1 MIRFKSI
8 MSRIMFLHVIAL
20 VITAVL
26 LPLLLYALVSST
38 ATDLHR
44 QTMRD
49 RAESIVRYLR
59 TSPDGRWSLDLPPGL
74 RDQFSEVYGRYSY
87 AILDGEGRVLF
98 SSRKDQAAVFPS
110 DARMPGVEFLEMRS
124 GSRFISGVSLRS
136 DIDGRGVWV
145 QVAEDF
151 AHRDVVIDDIVADF
165 FQRVGWI
172 TLPILLLLLATDIII
187 FRRALRPLMQASE
200 RAQNIGPART
210 DLRLPIDRIP
220 QEIVPLVHA
229 VNQALDRLDHGFRVQ
244 REFTAD
250 AAHELRTP
258 LTVLRTRLDTLEDQ
272 RIARA
277 LQADVEGM
285 VHIVNQ
291 LLDIAELETFVI
303 DPQEK
308 ADLHKVC
315 AEVAEFIAPL
325 ALAQGK
331 SVALLGAE
339 APVWIK
345 GNEEMLRR
353 AVRNLVENAIRYT
366 PQGTTV
372 EIAVGDGGTLDVL
385 DQGPGIA
392 ETERELIFRRFWR
405 GDRRRSGSAGLGLSI
420 VRQIVESHSG
430 TIAITTRPNGGAHFS
445 LRFNRCDL

>member
-49 RAESIVRYLR
+49 HAESIARYLR

-136 DIDGRGVWV
+136 DIDGRGVWI

-210 DLRLPIDRIP
+210 DLRLPVDRIP

-277 LQADVEGM
+277 LQTDVEGM

-291 LLDIAELETFVI
+291 LLDIAELETFVV

-331 SVALLGAE
+331 NIALLGAE
-339 APVWIK
+339 TPVWIK

-372 EIAVGDGGTLDVL
+372 EIVVGDGGTLDVL

-392 ETERELIFRRFWR
+392 ETDRELIFRRFWR

-445 LRFNRCDL
+445 LRFNRCDQ

>member
-1 MIRFKSI
+1 M
-8 MSRIMFLHVIAL
+8 
-20 VITAVL
+20 
-26 LPLLLYALVSST
+26 
-38 ATDLHR
+38 
-44 QTMRD
+44 
-49 RAESIVRYLR
+49 
-59 TSPDGRWSLDLPPGL
+59 
-74 RDQFSEVYGRYSY
+74 
-87 AILDGEGRVLF
+87 
-98 SSRKDQAAVFPS
+98 FPS

-136 DIDGRGVWV
+136 DIDGRGVWI

-210 DLRLPIDRIP
+210 DLRLPVDRIP

-277 LQADVEGM
+277 LQTDVEGM

-291 LLDIAELETFVI
+291 LLDIAELETFVV

-331 SVALLGAE
+331 NIALLGAE
-339 APVWIK
+339 TPVWIK

-372 EIAVGDGGTLDVL
+372 EIVVGDGGTLDVL

-392 ETERELIFRRFWR
+392 ETDRELIFRRFWR

-445 LRFNRCDL
+445 LRFNRCDQ